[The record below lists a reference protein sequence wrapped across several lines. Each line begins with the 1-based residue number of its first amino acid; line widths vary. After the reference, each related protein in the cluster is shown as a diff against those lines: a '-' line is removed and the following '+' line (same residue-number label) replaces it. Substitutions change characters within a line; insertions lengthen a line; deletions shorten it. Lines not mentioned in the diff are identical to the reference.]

1 MICRVEIYLNRAT
14 FVDLLRTEPK
24 GLVRSNP
31 PLGEYFIYSPFTE
44 NNLRSRTDVLHV
56 SAPTILLRQSWSWGL
71 CFNTLL

>member
-31 PLGEYFIYSPFTE
+31 PLGEYLYTLPS
-44 NNLRSRTDVLHV
+44 LRTICVL
-56 SAPTILLRQSWSWGL
+56 APT
-71 CFNTLL
+71 CYTL